1 MQHTGTYV
9 YSRQAHFL
17 WFFPVCIWGLPQ
29 LGLFARSNGQPVYL
43 FTILVNCQ
51 HCSGPIGC
59 CPGRRTCCSGT
70 RSTAAGTGILPDA
83 VHFFLEGYCCGGCAA
98 GINGSRIGASYGSAG
113 NSQTSTNAVS
123 HCGHHRQDGEQDT
136 DYQTEYFGSGHGLSF
151 LLYSGLF
158 SDRQQEFVGLS
169 VGQPIYI
176 NTKSAKSGQPFWL
189 FWKISYIFFQK
200 RVDQ

>member
-59 CPGRRTCCSGT
+59 CPGRRTCRSGA

-83 VHFFLEGYCCGGCAA
+83 VHFFLEGHGCGGCTA

-136 DYQTEYFGSGHGLSF
+136 DYQTEYFGSGHGGFS
-151 LLYSGLF
+151 LLQHKNIYFAADSGEY
-158 SDRQQEFVGLS
+158 RGLS
-169 VGQPIYI
+169 AANPY
-176 NTKSAKSGQPFWL
+176 
-189 FWKISYIFFQK
+189 Y
-200 RVDQ
+200 